1 MTVEEEDPPRLI
13 SISNKIAINSSVK
26 IDTTEIYV
34 FRISI
39 GRNLRQPGKKNHRLH
54 KISMMMSESN
64 SSRGGLGYFCSKRTG
79 VHYQ

>member
-34 FRISI
+34 FRILI
-39 GRNLRQPGKKNHRLH
+39 GRNLRQPEKKITDCI
-54 KISMMMSESN
+54 K
-64 SSRGGLGYFCSKRTG
+64 
-79 VHYQ
+79 

>member
-26 IDTTEIYV
+26 IETTEIYV

-39 GRNLRQPGKKNHRLH
+39 GRQPEKKITDCI
-54 KISMMMSESN
+54 K
-64 SSRGGLGYFCSKRTG
+64 
-79 VHYQ
+79 